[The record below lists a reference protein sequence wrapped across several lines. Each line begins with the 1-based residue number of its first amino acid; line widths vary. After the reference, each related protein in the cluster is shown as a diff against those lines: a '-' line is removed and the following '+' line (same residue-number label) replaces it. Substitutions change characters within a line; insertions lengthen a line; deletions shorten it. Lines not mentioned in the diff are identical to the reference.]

1 MRLSDFILNP
11 KEKSW
16 KIGLENEA
24 VYNNALK
31 NDYEGFDELLPN
43 FIEASLFATKSKKNK
58 ISLEN
63 LDVGYLLPVKINSRL
78 IPVKVVLPAKNNS
91 SLKVQIPV
99 EISND
104 IALSIT
110 KKTSVIAQDELDN
123 WPISLVNT
131 DVKKKSAKK
140 VVSKKNSMLTK
151 VGAFG
156 LALTLIGAGIGSRTV
171 DLSNL
176 HAFGK
181 VAGVSESAISQEDK
195 DYKAWIESKNN
206 GIFINKEAD
215 SDSDGLTNYEEFRLD
230 TNPLNPNTCDK
241 DLTDSQL
248 LVQLIN
254 PKTCKPINVQ
264 SDEEFN
270 KFSSVLNI
278 PQIQK
283 NISEESSKIEVSKTE
298 SDLSVL
304 SLFSVK
310 NYAEIS
316 NISTESV
323 QETAKLSATK
333 IEYLQTI
340 QKIQNYMNQYRSY
353 EEFDRDYPL
362 PVSPAKFLDVSIK
375 YNVPLKYVLAIARNE
390 SRFGTD
396 IFTKSGTPTRPGLY
410 KNIYSIGLT
419 ENTSAG
425 YNSWD
430 DGVEGFGKW
439 YKNFN
444 DRGVSDCRKW
454 RIYNPNGD
462 YCEKIEGL
470 ANEIQAYLDK

>member
-1 MRLSDFILNP
+1 M
-11 KEKSW
+11 
-16 KIGLENEA
+16 
-24 VYNNALK
+24 
-31 NDYEGFDELLPN
+31 
-43 FIEASLFATKSKKNK
+43 
-58 ISLEN
+58 
-63 LDVGYLLPVKINSRL
+63 
-78 IPVKVVLPAKNNS
+78 
-91 SLKVQIPV
+91 
-99 EISND
+99 
-104 IALSIT
+104 
-110 KKTSVIAQDELDN
+110 
-123 WPISLVNT
+123 
-131 DVKKKSAKK
+131 
-140 VVSKKNSMLTK
+140 
-151 VGAFG
+151 
-156 LALTLIGAGIGSRTV
+156 
-171 DLSNL
+171 
-176 HAFGK
+176 
-181 VAGVSESAISQEDK
+181 
-195 DYKAWIESKNN
+195 
-206 GIFINKEAD
+206 
-215 SDSDGLTNYEEFRLD
+215 
-230 TNPLNPNTCDK
+230 
-241 DLTDSQL
+241 